1 MYVKKSGGKIIGAD
15 LTSAER
21 KAMTI
26 EINKELGE
34 YTRKNVIEADA
45 TILWELHELLG
56 LGEKRLTEFYKR
68 FVPALDALCKRYEME
83 SDPERIWLC
92 THKLK
97 EIGVD
102 VEALRREVIGDV

>member
-1 MYVKKSGGKIIGAD
+1 MFFKKSCGKLFGVD
-15 LTSAER
+15 LNKAEER
-21 KAMTI
+21 ILTA
-26 EINKELGE
+26 EINKHFAEQD
-34 YTRKNVIEADA
+34 RKNVIEVDA
-45 TILWELHELLG
+45 MILWELHDLLG

-68 FVPALDALCKRYEME
+68 FIPALDAMCKRYEME
-83 SDPERIWLC
+83 TEPERIWLC